1 MLSAG
6 GIRQQFSLR
15 ENIQMSRFSASFL
28 RDINVSGLYGCYLGG
43 IWGNPAPLTVVPSV
57 SLQEHLGVPN
67 EPPIDIQFQPSGYL
81 FLASPQQ
88 AAALEATVQLQR
100 WGTHVGPSWGE
111 ISGPGGHPDSPPLV
125 GHPREEG
132 AQVALLSPTQ
142 LKMKFPWM
150 NTEDVAVASYGM
162 WEDWEDVE
170 TPLQH
175 PSHPHLPHE
184 SFVLVLF
191 MERDVQPHKEHVL
204 GGGHTVVSL

>member
-1 MLSAG
+1 M
-6 GIRQQFSLR
+6 
-15 ENIQMSRFSASFL
+15 
-28 RDINVSGLYGCYLGG
+28 
-43 IWGNPAPLTVVPSV
+43 
-57 SLQEHLGVPN
+57 
-67 EPPIDIQFQPSGYL
+67 
-81 FLASPQQ
+81 
-88 AAALEATVQLQR
+88 
-100 WGTHVGPSWGE
+100 
-111 ISGPGGHPDSPPLV
+111 
-125 GHPREEG
+125 
-132 AQVALLSPTQ
+132 ALLSPTQ

-191 MERDVQPHKEHVL
+191 MEGDVQPHKEHVL